1 MAEVVSNSREDW
13 APRLKSCSKG
23 LFCLVL
29 VAALLFAAISIVA
42 FSKYGNM
49 GLVAAGVATL
59 VCLVPV
65 CSALLVTGLA
75 VGTPQALNGILL
87 GVFVRTAVP
96 FLLSILLT
104 QAIRPLADAG
114 LFAMVVINFLVL
126 LPVETAVLVRL
137 VQTYTSTIYQ

>member
-23 LFCLVL
+23 MLCLVL

-42 FSKYGNM
+42 FSKYGTM

-65 CSALLVTGLA
+65 CSALFVTGLA
-75 VGTPQALNGILL
+75 VGTAL
-87 GVFVRTAVP
+87 FVDPATPVN
-96 FLLSILLT
+96 IM
-104 QAIRPLADAG
+104 AG
-114 LFAMVVINFLVL
+114 LSEYLAQQGCCSINDIVGKLE
-126 LPVETAVLVRL
+126 LPGDLAT
-137 VQTYTSTIYQ
+137 TPY